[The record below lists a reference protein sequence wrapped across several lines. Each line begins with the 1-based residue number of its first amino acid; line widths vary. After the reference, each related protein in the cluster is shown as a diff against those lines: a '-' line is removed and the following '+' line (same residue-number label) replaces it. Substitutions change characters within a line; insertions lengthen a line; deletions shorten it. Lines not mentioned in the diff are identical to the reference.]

1 MIGDIG
7 EKGLSRERRSGSGE
21 KKMVEEKRKGR

>member
-7 EKGLSRERRSGSGE
+7 EKGGPREQRNGSGE
-21 KKMVEEKRKGR
+21 KKTVEEKRKAR

>member
-7 EKGLSRERRSGSGE
+7 EKGLAREQRSGSGE
-21 KKMVEEKRKGR
+21 KTLEEKRKAR

>member
-7 EKGLSRERRSGSGE
+7 EKGLSREQRSGNGE
-21 KKMVEEKRKGR
+21 KTVEEKRKAR

>member
-7 EKGLSRERRSGSGE
+7 EKGLGREQRSGSGE
-21 KKMVEEKRKGR
+21 ETVEEKRKSR

>member
-7 EKGLSRERRSGSGE
+7 EKGLSRERRGGIGE
-21 KKMVEEKRKGR
+21 KAVEEKRKAR

>member
-7 EKGLSRERRSGSGE
+7 EKGLARGQRSGSSE
-21 KKMVEEKRKGR
+21 KKTVGEKRKGR